1 MRKKKIKSLV
11 WGIDQP
17 IRITVGEA
25 NVTNIIKRG
34 NYPQNVEYHIY
45 EKNRH
50 RPRIIDAIRVDKIEF
65 FEE

>member
-17 IRITVGEA
+17 IRVTVGEA

-34 NYPQNVEYHIY
+34 NYPQNVEYAVY
-45 EKNRH
+45 ETGR
-50 RPRIIDAIRVDKIEF
+50 RTPRIISGLRIDKIEF
-65 FEE
+65 FE